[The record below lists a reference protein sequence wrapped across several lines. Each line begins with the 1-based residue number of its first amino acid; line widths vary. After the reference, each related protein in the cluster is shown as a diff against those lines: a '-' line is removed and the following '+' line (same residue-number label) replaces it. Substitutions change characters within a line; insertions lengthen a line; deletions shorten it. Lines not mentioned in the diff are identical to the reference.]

1 MLFGLAK
8 NKTTS
13 TQGKQ
18 AEKFA
23 KQYLKDNGI
32 CCIAENYHCK
42 YGEIDL
48 IAEDNNTL
56 VFVEV
61 RYRSSAQFGSAL
73 ASVTEAKQKKLRLTA
88 QHCITQNNIGDS
100 RPMRFDVIGITQGKT
115 DWIQNA
121 F

>member
-1 MLFGLAK
+1 MLFGFAK
-8 NKTTS
+8 NKS
-13 TQGKQ
+13 TPSQGKQ
-18 AEKFA
+18 AEEFA
-23 KQYLKDNGI
+23 KQYLKEKGMQ
-32 CCIAENYHCK
+32 CIAENYHCK

-48 IAEDNNTL
+48 IVEDKKTL

-73 ASVTEAKQKKLRLTA
+73 ASVTESKQRKLHLAA
-88 QHCITQNNIGDS
+88 QHYIMQHNIGDS
-100 RPMRFDVIGITQGKT
+100 RPMRFDVVGITQGNI